1 MQCTFMSVGTGGSAS
16 FKFPCQ
22 APPPTPRPSAG
33 PSAGLETL
41 AHQGLTIREAR
52 PHATP
57 TGRAAAVSGLPP
69 RPSTCAG
76 EVLLRQQSLR
86 TPASARPL
94 LSRSAAVL
102 LLRGNQ
108 RRLSAIMLAVLNAAQ
123 YVCRRGGAAVTAH
136 ISCGLRSPA
145 AMLRRPV
152 HCHLAG
158 SLMTQNSGALAS
170 SHCLKVQQDAH
181 ASACLLQLPA
191 AGVRALAGSLINQG
205 RCRDSIPAGAAP
217 ARWLPKVAS
226 SHMRLALSLQCC
238 SAAHV
243 RHKVP
248 PHQQTLL
255 TLVNAA
261 TREALATQS
270 WLRGHIQQKPTLYH
284 SAFSLCCRRSYSTGS
299 HAGLQQAAAA
309 AAAMKVSVRRGTCV
323 SPGRARVQRLPDPGQ
338 PPELALSARAVTSPQ
353 GQVCR
358 PAQHGPA
365 CHMSAMFCAAC

>member
-1 MQCTFMSVGTGGSAS
+1 MHLHVCRDRGQRFIQVPLPSATANSSTQRWTFSRAGDACSPGPDHKGSQTTCHSHRQGSSCVRVAATTQHVRRRS
-16 FKFPCQ
+16 APATAVPAHACLCQ
-22 APPPTPRPSAG
+22 ASAVQVG
-33 PSAGLETL
+33 CCAATEREPAQTL
-41 AHQGLTIREAR
+41 SH
-52 PHATP
+52 H
-57 TGRAAAVSGLPP
+57 VS
-69 RPSTCAG
+69 S
-76 EVLLRQQSLR
+76 
-86 TPASARPL
+86 
-94 LSRSAAVL
+94 
-102 LLRGNQ
+102 
-108 RRLSAIMLAVLNAAQ
+108 LNAAQ

-365 CHMSAMFCAAC
+365 CHMSVMFCAAC